1 MISHQSRREE
11 RCGERELL
19 LRRGERELFR
29 RGEREIFRRGEREV
43 FLGDRARFGER
54 DLERAPRFG
63 SSQRRQGGERTYCNA

>member
-11 RCGERELL
+11 RCGEREPP

-29 RGEREIFRRGEREV
+29 RGEREVFRRGERES

-54 DLERAPRFG
+54 DLKHDAPQVKADEEQ
-63 SSQRRQGGERTYCNA
+63 QRQDANI